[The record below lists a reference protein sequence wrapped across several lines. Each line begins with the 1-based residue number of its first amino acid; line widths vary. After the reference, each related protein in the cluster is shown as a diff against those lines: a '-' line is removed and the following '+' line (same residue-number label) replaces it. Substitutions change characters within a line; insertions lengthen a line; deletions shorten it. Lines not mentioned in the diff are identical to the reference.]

1 VEHDYIRK
9 APARLLRLPT
19 LKPVEKPF
27 LSQAEITRLLQNAE
41 GMHRLLLRTELV
53 TGLRPSELLA
63 VRWSSLDAQNK
74 LLHIRE
80 SVYKGQLRPFTKT
93 TDKDS
98 RRELQ
103 IVYLPAVL
111 VRDLANYRKTCRWKS
126 DTDFIFAGRN
136 GEAQWVQNY
145 QKRVLAPLR
154 KKAGI
159 AKLNF
164 QILRRTVSTHAQGFG
179 SAKDIASILR
189 HTKPDTAALHYTQ
202 TQDESVRRTVERLS
216 ELIQG

>member
-1 VEHDYIRK
+1 
-9 APARLLRLPT
+9 
-19 LKPVEKPF
+19 
-27 LSQAEITRLLQNAE
+27 
-41 GMHRLLLRTELV
+41 MHRLLLRTELV

-74 LLHIRE
+74 LLHIQE

-159 AKLNF
+159 VKLNF
-164 QILRRTVSTHAQGFG
+164 QILRRTVSTHAQGLR

-189 HTKPDTAALHYTQ
+189 HTQPDTAALHYTQ